1 MSKFESIFEDFKN
14 AVMRFEE
21 VLREPKTEFIR
32 DSAVKRF
39 EIVFELAWKTIKAF
53 LEEEHDIFCISPKNC
68 LREAYKVGIVDY
80 DEIWMG
86 MVNKR
91 NLTAHVY
98 KEIVADKIYN
108 ELPSYLPLF
117 QKLLSALKN
126 QEGK

>member
-1 MSKFESIFEDFKN
+1 MSKFESILEDFKN
-14 AVMRFEE
+14 AVMRFEK

-32 DSAVKRF
+32 DSAIKRF
-39 EIVFELAWKTIKAF
+39 EIAFELAWKTIKAF
-53 LEEEHDIFCISPKNC
+53 LEEEHNITCVSPKNC
-68 LREAYKVGIVDY
+68 LQEAYKVGIVDY
-80 DEIWMG
+80 DEIWID

-117 QKLLSALKN
+117 QKLLSALEN
-126 QEGK
+126 QPEK

>member
-53 LEEEHDIFCISPKNC
+53 LEEEHDIFCVSSKNC